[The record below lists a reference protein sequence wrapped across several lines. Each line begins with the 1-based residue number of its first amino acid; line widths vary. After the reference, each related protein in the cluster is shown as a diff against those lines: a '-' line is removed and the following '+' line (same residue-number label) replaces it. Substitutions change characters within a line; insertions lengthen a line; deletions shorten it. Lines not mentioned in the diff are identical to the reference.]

1 MPPVYDAREA
11 SEPAGARQEVEMRRS
26 LFAWLAAGLL
36 VAMPAAV
43 SAQPASPQAEEPP
56 AKPAK
61 KGKKARQPAA
71 QPELDEEDQ
80 LSPRQL
86 DQRPPTRPARRAEP
100 SAPPEPAPAG
110 ERPARPERAA
120 EPGRTIACSGVFA
133 KDSSHLKL
141 ATRFDS
147 RNITFTEVDGPEGS
161 KLMASVLFPNDAK
174 RRLEVLWE
182 NEASRTD
189 THLIVING
197 QSTWSAPR
205 GLRLGMPLAAV
216 EKLNGKPF
224 KMSGFDQPNGG
235 SATDWLGGAFDKLP
249 GGCHVGIRLAPD
261 AKATEAARNDAA
273 GQEFASNDGKM
284 RAVRPIIAEIIVGY

>member
-1 MPPVYDAREA
+1 
-11 SEPAGARQEVEMRRS
+11 MRRS
-26 LFAWLAAGLL
+26 FFAWLAAALL
-36 VAMPAAV
+36 VVVPAAS
-43 SAQPASPQAEEPP
+43 SAQQASPDEETP

-61 KGKKARQPAA
+61 KARKARQPAQ
-71 QPELDEEDQ
+71 QPQLDEEDQ

-86 DQRPPTRPARRAEP
+86 DQRPPARSGKRAEP
-100 SAPPEPAPAG
+100 AAAPEPGAEDGPA
-110 ERPARPERAA
+110 ARAKGA
-120 EPGRTIACSGVFA
+120 EGARTIACSGVFA

-174 RRLEVLWE
+174 RRLEVLWQ

-197 QSTWSAPR
+197 QSTWSAPK

-235 SATDWLGGAFDKLP
+235 SAIDWQGGALDKLP
-249 GGCHVGIRLAPD
+249 GGCHVGVRLAPD

-273 GQEFASNDGKM
+273 GQEFASNDAKM